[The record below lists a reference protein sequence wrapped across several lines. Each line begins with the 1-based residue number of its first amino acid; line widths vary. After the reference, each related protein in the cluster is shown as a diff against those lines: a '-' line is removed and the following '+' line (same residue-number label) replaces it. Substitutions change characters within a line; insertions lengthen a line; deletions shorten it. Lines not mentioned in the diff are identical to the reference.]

1 VKPADDAFQE
11 RVLGILQDLVRID
24 TTNPPGNEMACVDYL
39 VQLLQRAGVE
49 TRVMEPSP
57 GRGNLIA
64 RVRGSGARRPL
75 MLMGHLDV
83 VAAVESGWKHPPFAG
98 VLEDGYLW
106 GRGTTDNKHMVA
118 IAATILMALAEG
130 QVRLSRDVLLA
141 ATADEEHGGRWGMA
155 WLAEH
160 DPEIRTVDC
169 ALNEGGGEALRVRDH
184 LFYTCQTA
192 EKGICRTVWQAHS
205 AGGHASRPRTD
216 MSTLALARALAR
228 LGDGHMGGRVI
239 ETMRRALEDIA
250 ATTSDDCA
258 VRVQWLLDQGAI
270 EQALQEAGFSQEEA
284 ARTRTLFYD
293 TTSPTVLRAGDAEHL
308 NVIPAI
314 SEALLDGRILP
325 GQTARGYMAQLQA
338 LAGDE
343 VTVTLHDHDYTPGL
357 ESSPSSPIMDVIAAV
372 IAEQSPGATVIPW
385 QCAGS
390 TDAKHLIPRG
400 VPVYGFVPALPPRG
414 DQMDGGAHAVN
425 ERISLESLYF
435 GYRVLYDIVT
445 RYCAVE

>member
-1 VKPADDAFQE
+1 
-11 RVLGILQDLVRID
+11 
-24 TTNPPGNEMACVDYL
+24 
-39 VQLLQRAGVE
+39 
-49 TRVMEPSP
+49 
-57 GRGNLIA
+57 
-64 RVRGSGARRPL
+64 
-75 MLMGHLDV
+75 
-83 VAAVESGWKHPPFAG
+83 
-98 VLEDGYLW
+98 
-106 GRGTTDNKHMVA
+106 
-118 IAATILMALAEG
+118 
-130 QVRLSRDVLLA
+130 
-141 ATADEEHGGRWGMA
+141 
-155 WLAEH
+155 
-160 DPEIRTVDC
+160 
-169 ALNEGGGEALRVRDH
+169 
-184 LFYTCQTA
+184 
-192 EKGICRTVWQAHS
+192 
-205 AGGHASRPRTD
+205 
-216 MSTLALARALAR
+216 
-228 LGDGHMGGRVI
+228 MGGRVI

-343 VTVTLHDHDYTPGL
+343 VAVTLHDHDYTPGL